1 MAAFRFDPA
10 WIRCGSRHAIEFRHL
25 GGIAMLMAVLR
36 SFRKDLS
43 FAIIYCGIVANLAVD
58 LENQSDLVREGPRGG
73 PDAMIFIENS
83 WKHHAMNF
91 IEKVRKI
98 DFFEKSWPCC
108 GLSART

>member
-58 LENQSDLVREGPRGG
+58 LENQSDLVREGPRRA
-73 PDAMIFIENS
+73 D
-83 WKHHAMNF
+83 
-91 IEKVRKI
+91 
-98 DFFEKSWPCC
+98 
-108 GLSART
+108 LSKAKDRIVSHDSLL